1 MTMSAAGKSDEV
13 QRHCDAAATAADA
26 ASDLVRHHFKRWGL
40 GATGG
45 NGFGSRVWRRHGAVV
60 GGISCS

>member
-13 QRHCDAAATAADA
+13 QRQCDAAATAADA
-26 ASDLVRHHFKRWGL
+26 AADLVRHHIKRWGL
-40 GATGG
+40 GASVGS
-45 NGFGSRVWRRHGAVV
+45 GFGSRVWRRHGAVV

>member
-13 QRHCDAAATAADA
+13 QRQCDAAATAADA

-40 GATGG
+40 GAAGAHV
-45 NGFGSRVWRRHGAVV
+45 FGYSVWRRRGAVV
-60 GGISCS
+60 GVISSS